1 MIYQPRSIQP
11 IHKSIDGTKK
21 NEISMVMNTTDYVS
35 AYKLTIYN
43 MDNTVFYSGSKT
55 SFTDNLYN
63 GDTGYIDLPASLN
76 LVNGTDYKWTARLYQ
91 NESNMLITYGN
102 VISPETYTYTVRS
115 GGLSIGNYVFNDI
128 NGYSYVFSVLQNLA
142 ENDIL
147 SLDVSSG
154 IVSLILPASNTS
166 YYLSTT
172 IVDSGSF
179 GTLPTTHSGTKY
191 TYTVGS
197 GGLEVGKYSFS
208 IGASDYWFTT
218 LSNLDSGDS
227 ISYDTSTGLIQQTH
241 IQSGNN
247 IVLTLSY
254 VSGGR
259 LIPTQDYNTSTQIYL
274 QRNINIKDGMYLQI
288 GNEKKQISSYESIN
302 GLAVVSSA
310 FSGVPAAGT
319 AYSIYSDFIEMT
331 PENMLYVRAT
341 PTLSITGASATL
353 TTKSGSFTG
362 TYSQAN
368 GVPLVYYLWNLYSID
383 SNGLNLVKTSKK
395 TYSANIQFSY
405 DGFKNGETYSL
416 VLVCEN
422 EFGIVV
428 DTEETFLVS
437 YDEITYDEQPTA
449 VQTNEQGIR
458 VSWLTTIPTEPYSV
472 YTKNAEGYIQ
482 SGDNTRTSLWLET
495 GQDIYPNTTIKVGL
509 VEAEGIIDT
518 YNANTGLATLQD
530 ELGYVPSSGEYY
542 YIYSQPNYDLNGI
555 NFLTNDPYNGV
566 NSASIGDN
574 HLIYEKNTG
583 LAVWPDDY
591 QLTMQF
597 LLEPDFFYGDNDV
610 YQDMALIARY
620 EGNASSGEE
629 DLIVFA
635 RGYNFYA
642 IIPSVDNNSLV
653 VGTISAIAQDGLSA
667 TISMSSTYNP
677 DTQKFICFINQ
688 EYIAYIDSYDSQTN
702 TITFDRSIPE
712 ESRPSV
718 GDAFFLYDTVTA
730 SYYDSPNNVFV
741 LQSVNFASPYSD
753 YIWTD
758 SGIWQDTYY
767 WVEGGTAIVR
777 ASNTWWKIQ
786 ITKDS
791 MIIGKGGV

>member
-11 IHKSIDGTKK
+11 IHKSIDGTKQ

-43 MDNTVFYSGSKT
+43 MDNSVFYSGSKT
-55 SFTDNLYN
+55 NFADNLYN
-63 GDTGYIDLPASLN
+63 GDTGYIDLPTSLN
-76 LVNGTDYKWTARLYQ
+76 LVNGKDYKWTARLYQ

-102 VISPETYTYTVRS
+102 VISPETYTYTVGS
-115 GGLSIGNYVFNDI
+115 GGLPISNYFFTVD
-128 NGYSYVFSVLQNLA
+128 GYSYVFNTMKTLVQN
-142 ENDIL
+142 DVL
-147 SLDVSSG
+147 SLDTSAG
-154 IVSLILPASNTS
+154 LVSLISPSTSSS

-172 IVDSGSF
+172 TVDSGAF
-179 GTLPTTHSGTKY
+179 GNLPVTQSNLKY
-191 TYTVGS
+191 IYTVGS
-197 GGLEVGKYSFS
+197 AGLPAGKYYFTINSWN
-208 IGASDYWFTT
+208 YWFTT
-218 LSNLDSGDS
+218 LSDLESGDTVYFD
-227 ISYDTSTGLIQQTH
+227 SYNGLLQQKH
-241 IQSGNN
+241 LQSGTD

-254 VSGGR
+254 VSGKE
-259 LIPTQDYNTSTQIYL
+259 LTATKSYNTSTNIYL
-274 QRNINIKDGMYLQI
+274 QKNINIKEGMYLKINNQ
-288 GNEKKQISSYESIN
+288 KKQISSYEVST

-310 FSGVPAAGT
+310 YSGVPAAGD
-319 AYSIYSDFIEMT
+319 AYEIYSDFIEMT
-331 PENMLYVRAT
+331 PENILYVRAT

-353 TTKSGSFTG
+353 TSKNASFTG
-362 TYSQAN
+362 TYTQSD

-383 SNGLNLVKTSKK
+383 NSGLKLVKTSKK

-428 DTEETFLVS
+428 NTEETFLVS
-437 YDEITYDEQPTA
+437 YEEITYDEQPTA
-449 VQTNEQGIR
+449 NQTNEQGIR

-472 YTKNAEGYIQ
+472 YIKNAEGYIQ
-482 SGDNTRTSLWLET
+482 SPDNTRTSLWLET
-495 GQDIYPNTTIKVGL
+495 GQEIYPNTTIKVGL
-509 VEAEGIIDT
+509 IEAEGIIAT
-518 YNANTGLATLQD
+518 YNANTGFATLQG
-530 ELGYVPSSGEYY
+530 ELSYIPTSGEYY
-542 YIYSQPNYDLNGI
+542 YIYSQPNYNLNGI
-555 NFLTNDPYNGV
+555 NIETNTPYNGV
-566 NSASIGDN
+566 NSAAIGDN

-620 EGNASSGEE
+620 EGNDPSGEE
-629 DLIVFA
+629 DLLVFA

-642 IIPSVDNNSLV
+642 IIPSVENNSLV
-653 VGTISAIAQDGLSA
+653 TGTVSAISADGLSV
-667 TISMSSTYNP
+667 TISMNSTLNP
-677 DTQKFICFINQ
+677 DKQKFICFIEQ
-688 EYIAYIDSYDSQTN
+688 EFVGYIDSYDAQTN
-702 TITFDRSIPE
+702 TITFDRSIPQ
-712 ESRPSV
+712 ESRPEV

-730 SYYDSPNNVFV
+730 SYYDTPNNVFV

-758 SGIWQDTYY
+758 SGIWQDSYY

-786 ITKDS
+786 ITKDN
-791 MIIGKGGV
+791 MIIAKGGV